1 MKRRKKEIELKGTL
15 IIISHWEKNGFV
27 RDPRWSKENDVTI
40 MNISLHELTMHMVSA
55 NGINFES

>member
-15 IIISHWEKNGFV
+15 IIVSHWEKNGFV